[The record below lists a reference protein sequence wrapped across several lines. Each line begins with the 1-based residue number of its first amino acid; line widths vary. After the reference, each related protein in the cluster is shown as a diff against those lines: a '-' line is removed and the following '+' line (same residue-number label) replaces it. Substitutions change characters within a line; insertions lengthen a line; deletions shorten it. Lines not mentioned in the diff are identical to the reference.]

1 MVRLADRLWQHGF
14 GRVSPPIEA
23 IQKLKRPGQ
32 MHADEADISATLVA
46 RLLAAQFPQ
55 WAELPIEPVR
65 SAGTDN
71 ALYRL
76 GEDMVVRLP
85 RIPTATGQMEKER
98 KWLPRLAPVLPL
110 AVPIPIAKGMPAEGY
125 PWNWS
130 IYRWLEGETATI
142 DRIAD
147 PLEAATGLGEFV
159 AALQRVDPAGGPPP
173 DKHNSFRG
181 VPLLRRDSSTRD
193 AIKSL
198 PNTFDAAAVTA
209 AWEAALDAPVWQGMD
224 VWLHGDL
231 HAANLLAQ
239 HGRLCAVI
247 DFGCMGVGDPACD
260 VMVAWTYLSAQTRDA
275 FRAALPVDDATWARG
290 RGWAL
295 SFGVIALPYY
305 ETTNPELAGIA
316 RRSIE
321 EVVADEQRHRSSH
334 GR

>member
-1 MVRLADRLWQHGF
+1 
-14 GRVSPPIEA
+14 
-23 IQKLKRPGQ
+23 
-32 MHADEADISATLVA
+32 MHADEVDIDATLVA
-46 RLLAAQFPQ
+46 RLVAAQFPR
-55 WAELPIEPVR
+55 WAELPIEPIR

-85 RIPTATGQMEKER
+85 RILTATGQIERER
-98 KWLPRLAPVLPL
+98 KWLPRLAPRLPL

-125 PWNWS
+125 AWHWS

-147 PLEAATGLGEFV
+147 PLQAATELSEFV
-159 AALQRVDPAGGPPP
+159 AALRRVDPAGGPPP
-173 DKHNSFRG
+173 DEHNSFRG
-181 VPLLRRDSSTRD
+181 VPLSRRDSSTRD
-193 AIKSL
+193 AIRRL
-198 PNTFDAAAVTA
+198 RNTFDAAAVIA
-209 AWEAALDAPVWQGMD
+209 AWEAALQAPVWQGGD

-231 HAANLLAQ
+231 HAANLLAR
-239 HGRLCAVI
+239 HGRLSAVI

-260 VMVAWTYLSAQTRDA
+260 VMVAWTYLSAETRDA
-275 FRAALPVDDATWARG
+275 FRAALPLDDATWARG

-295 SFGVIALPYY
+295 SFGLIALPYY

-321 EVVADEQRHRSSH
+321 EVLADEQRYRSS
-334 GR
+334 GGC

>member
-1 MVRLADRLWQHGF
+1 
-14 GRVSPPIEA
+14 
-23 IQKLKRPGQ
+23 
-32 MHADEADISATLVA
+32 MHADEVDIDATLVA
-46 RLLAAQFPQ
+46 RLLAGQFPR
-55 WAELPIEPVR
+55 WAKLPIEPIR

-85 RIPTATGQMEKER
+85 RILTATGQMEKER
-98 KWLPRLAPVLPL
+98 KWLPRLAPRLPL
-110 AVPIPIAKGMPAEGY
+110 AVPVPIAKGKPAEGY
-125 PWNWS
+125 PWRWS

-147 PLEAATGLGEFV
+147 PLQAATELGEFV

-173 DKHNSFRG
+173 DEHNSFRG
-181 VPLLRRDSSTRD
+181 VPLSSRDSSTRD
-193 AIKSL
+193 AIMSL
-198 PNTFDAAAVTA
+198 PNTLDAAAVIA
-209 AWEAALDAPVWQGMD
+209 AWEAALHAPVWQGRG

-231 HAANLLAQ
+231 HASNLLAQ
-239 HGRLCAVI
+239 RGRLRAVI

-260 VMVAWTYLSAQTRDA
+260 VMVAWTYLSAETRDA
-275 FRAALPVDDATWARG
+275 FRAALPLDDATWARG

-295 SFGVIALPYY
+295 SFGLIALPYY

-321 EVVADEQRHRSSH
+321 EVLADEQRYR
-334 GR
+334 GPGGC